1 MDEELL
7 EAIELFRKADSDVRA
22 YVVNLLKSEAQ
33 RGDSPEKC
41 S

>member
-7 EAIELFRKADSDVRA
+7 EAIELFRKAEPEVKA
-22 YVVNLLKSEAQ
+22 YVVNLLKSEVPQ
-33 RGDSPEKC
+33 DDSPVTC